1 MEAKGLN
8 FTSFPLDTV
17 HGIHSI
23 GLEEIQYFFEPNA
36 TKKNHIPVVNLD
48 LNADEQILFHAPLL
62 GYNPDLHTMSLKVLA
77 FVMQHEGP
85 DFGIQGV
92 NVWEKV
98 GHQFHMQEM
107 YAATAPVYQSL
118 KSNPPLVN
126 EICPCVNDIAG
137 NGILKKL
144 AGFAQGMRY
153 KIHAGERKKRSE
165 LAQNAKRPPITYK
178 GEDWEY
184 ARKRRSANKPPITYK
199 GVEWEYARQRR
210 SLYDYQTYA
219 GEPWIPKEQH
229 YAKRPPT
236 TYKGVEWEYARKR
249 RSAETSPNTYKGVK
263 WDYALKKRSANKSP
277 TTYKG
282 VEWEYARQKRSA
294 KNSPTTYKGV
304 EWEYAL
310 QKRSANK
317 SPTTYKGLEWEYA
330 RLKRSAKNSSTTYK
344 GVEWEYARQKRSAKK
359 SPTTYE
365 GVKWEYALQKTI
377 AKKSPTTYKG
387 VEWEYARQKRSAKKS
402 PTTYKGVEWEYAWQR
417 KKRETND
424 LDDEVTEEE
433 LQFLE
438 QQYLTSSNLSNAE
451 KLLEANPWLPGTL
464 EGPDQWS
471 SFQAMLTV
479 SMPDSQGLNHL
490 ATFLF
495 CKLNHP
501 QLDSPLH
508 QTV

>member
-8 FTSFPLDTV
+8 FTSFPVDTV

-107 YAATAPVYQSL
+107 YAATAPLYQAL
-118 KSNPPLVN
+118 KSNPPVVN

-178 GEDWEY
+178 GVDWEY

-210 SLYDYQTYA
+210 SLHDYQTYA
-219 GEPWIPKEQH
+219 GEPWIPKEQQ

-249 RSAETSPNTYKGVK
+249 RSAETSPNAYKAVK
-263 WDYALKKRSANKSP
+263 WDYAIQKKSEKKSP

-294 KNSPTTYKGV
+294 GARHNWDYTGRTWLENPEDYQK
-304 EWEYAL
+304 
-310 QKRSANK
+310 KRS
-317 SPTTYKGLEWEYA
+317 
-330 RLKRSAKNSSTTYK
+330 
-344 GVEWEYARQKRSAKK
+344 
-359 SPTTYE
+359 
-365 GVKWEYALQKTI
+365 

-387 VEWEYARQKRSAKKS
+387 VEWEYARQKRSAGCPHHWDYRDWVKQPEDYQKKRS
-402 PTTYKGVEWEYAWQR
+402 VDNQIISFNSETWDPLYPQR
-417 KKRETND
+417 KKRQTND
-424 LDDEVTEEE
+424 LDDELTEEE

>member
-1 MEAKGLN
+1 MLLLVVLGLLHNAQAYTGPLEMCEKIMEAKGLN
-8 FTSFPLDTV
+8 FTSFPVDTV

-107 YAATAPVYQSL
+107 YAATAPLYQAL
-118 KSNPPLVN
+118 KSNPPVVN

-153 KIHAGERKKRSE
+153 KIHAGERKKQSE

-178 GEDWEY
+178 GVDWEY

-210 SLYDYQTYA
+210 SLHDYQTYA
-219 GEPWIPKEQH
+219 GEPWIPKEQQ

-249 RSAETSPNTYKGVK
+249 RSAETSPNTYKGVN
-263 WDYALKKRSANKSP
+263 WD
-277 TTYKG
+277 
-282 VEWEYARQKRSA
+282 
-294 KNSPTTYKGV
+294 
-304 EWEYAL
+304 YAL
-310 QKRSANK
+310 QKRSAN
-317 SPTTYKGLEWEYA
+317 
-330 RLKRSAKNSSTTYK
+330 
-344 GVEWEYARQKRSAKK
+344 
-359 SPTTYE
+359 
-365 GVKWEYALQKTI
+365 
-377 AKKSPTTYKG
+377 KSPTTYKG

-402 PTTYKGVEWEYAWQR
+402 PTTYKGVEWEYARQ
-417 KKRETND
+417 KRSAGCPHHWDYER
-424 LDDEVTEEE
+424 LG
-433 LQFLE
+433 
-438 QQYLTSSNLSNAE
+438 
-451 KLLEANPWLPGTL
+451 EAT
-464 EGPDQWS
+464 
-471 SFQAMLTV
+471 
-479 SMPDSQGLNHL
+479 
-490 ATFLF
+490 
-495 CKLNHP
+495 
-501 QLDSPLH
+501 
-508 QTV
+508 